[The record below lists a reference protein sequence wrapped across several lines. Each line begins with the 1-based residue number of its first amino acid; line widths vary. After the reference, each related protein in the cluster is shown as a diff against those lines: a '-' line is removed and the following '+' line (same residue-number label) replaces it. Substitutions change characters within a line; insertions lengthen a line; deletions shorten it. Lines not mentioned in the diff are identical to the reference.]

1 MPIVFTCPH
10 CGLQTNGPDEYG
22 GKSGPCAECGRQI
35 TIPPLGPPAGPA
47 PAFRPPPDIGDD
59 PAIRMLIPVGRSG
72 LAIAAGYAGLLA
84 LIPFLAPIALLLGI
98 LAVRDL
104 KKHPDKHGMGQAIFG
119 LVMGIIFTLVPLFF
133 LIAAAFVSSPWFVAG
148 P

>member
-10 CGLQTNGPDEYG
+10 CGLQTNVPEEYA

-35 TIPPLGPPAGPA
+35 TIPRPGPPAGPA
-47 PAFRPPPDIGDD
+47 PAFHPPPDIGDD

-84 LIPFLAPIALLLGI
+84 LIPFFAPVALLLGI

-104 KKHPDKHGMGQAIFG
+104 KRHPDKHGMGRAVFG
-119 LVMGIIFTLVPLFF
+119 LVMGAIFTIPNII
-133 LIAAAFVSSPWFVAG
+133 LIVALAG
-148 P
+148 EALGFGM